1 MFMKAPV
8 ARIGARFGL
17 FVWLLVCGGAYAR
30 ADIALFLEEPHGEF
44 GAFNPTGHAA
54 VYLSDVC
61 ADSPTTLRVCSP
73 GEHGVV
79 ISRYHRVAGYDWIA
93 IPLVPYLY
101 AVARLDQVP
110 SYADEK
116 TVAQLRDEYRR
127 DFLEALIPDPPGG
140 GTPRGDWIQ
149 LIGAAYDRKMYVF
162 EIESSKAQDE
172 ELIEKLNAGAN
183 HEQFNLFFRN
193 CSDFAQ
199 KLFSIYYPGSMHRN
213 FIADAGITT
222 PKQIAKSL
230 VKYSKRNPDVEFS
243 ASYIPQVPGTPAS
256 KPVHGVLESIVRS
269 KKYLVPLAFFHP
281 VIAGTVAAGYLA
293 QGRFNPN
300 HYAKKTFFIPPD
312 KVADL
317 RSEPRSVSEN
327 RARWASRKTYLA
339 R

>member
-1 MFMKAPV
+1 M
-8 ARIGARFGL
+8 
-17 FVWLLVCGGAYAR
+17 
-30 ADIALFLEEPHGEF
+30 H
-44 GAFNPTGHAA
+44 
-54 VYLSDVC
+54 SD
-61 ADSPTTLRVCSP
+61 
-73 GEHGVV
+73 
-79 ISRYHRVAGYDWIA
+79 
-93 IPLVPYLY
+93 
-101 AVARLDQVP
+101 
-110 SYADEK
+110 
-116 TVAQLRDEYRR
+116 
-127 DFLEALIPDPPGG
+127 G
-140 GTPRGDWIQ
+140 GTPKGDWVQ

-162 EIESSKAQDE
+162 EIESGKAQDE

-199 KLFSIYYPGSMHRN
+199 KVFSIYYPGSMHRN

-230 VKYSKRNPDVEFS
+230 VKYSKHHPEVEFS

-281 VIAGTVAAGYLA
+281 VIAGTIAAGYLA

-300 HYAKKTFFIPPD
+300 HYARTTFYIPPD
-312 KVADL
+312 RVADL
-317 RSEPRSVSEN
+317 KVERRSVTEN
-327 RARWASRKTYLA
+327 RARWVSRKAYPA